1 MEKKLLLGPPG
12 TGKTTTLLTIVEDA
26 LRSGVPP
33 HRIAYVSFTR
43 VAADEA
49 VTRACEQFNYQ
60 RQEFTYFRT
69 LHSLMF
75 LLLGL
80 RREEVMTDRELS
92 EFGSSYGVQFTSSLY
107 DELPGRGTTHGDE
120 LLRCYQLARARMTD
134 CATEWRRGGY
144 DCPAWAVQQ
153 FEQRYSKFK
162 RERGLYDF
170 ADFLDGYA
178 TPLDV
183 DLMIVDEVQDLTR
196 QQWRLVDAL
205 SGTARRLVVAGDDDQ
220 AIFEWAGADVTR
232 LLHLDGF
239 ERVVLP
245 RSYRLPSRVHRLAT
259 RVSGMIRERYAKQF
273 EPRADG
279 GVVEQLP
286 LEHIELTHGPALLLG
301 RRRKDLRAL
310 EQLARSSGHVYHAG
324 GRWSNETPTARAV
337 VAYTALAKGRGI
349 PYTAFRDVAR
359 YAPGWSVGDN
369 FAQATVFASDVVG
382 MPESAPPWFE
392 YLRMPLEDATY
403 LRSLLRRGE
412 PLKGP
417 GSVRVSTIHTAKGA
431 EAEHAVLLCSAG
443 RNPTTDEEAR
453 ALYVGVTRAK
463 ERLTLVRA
471 DSHPLLRE
479 VL

>member
-12 TGKTTTLLTIVEDA
+12 TGKTTTLLGIVEDA
-26 LRSGVPP
+26 LRDGIEPS
-33 HRIAYVSFTR
+33 RIAYVSFTK

-49 VTRACEQFNYQ
+49 VTRACDRFGYQ
-60 RQEFTYFRT
+60 RVDFPYFRT

-75 LLLGL
+75 MLLGL
-80 RREEVMTDRELS
+80 RRNEVMADRELK
-92 EFGSSYGVQFTSSLY
+92 EFGTEYGVQFTASLY
-107 DELPGRGTTHGDE
+107 DELPGRGTTQGDE

-134 CATEWRRGGY
+134 CLTEWKRGGY
-144 DCPAWAVQQ
+144 DCPGWAVQQ
-153 FEQRYSKFK
+153 FEQRYTGFK

-205 SGTARRLVVAGDDDQ
+205 AANTERLIVAGDDDQ

-232 LLHLDGF
+232 LLHLDGY

-245 RSYRLPSRVHRLAT
+245 KSYRLPSRIHRLAS
-259 RVSGMIRERYAKQF
+259 RVSGMIRQRYAKPF
-273 EPRADG
+273 EPRAEG
-279 GVVEQLP
+279 GIVEQLSI
-286 LEHIELTHGPALLLG
+286 ENIELTHGPALLLG
-301 RRRKDLRAL
+301 RKRKDLRAL
-310 EQLARSSGHVYHAG
+310 EELARSSGHVYHAG
-324 GRWSNETPTARAV
+324 GRWSNDTPTARAV
-337 VAYTALAKGRGI
+337 VAYTALTRGKGI
-349 PYTAFRDVAR
+349 PYAAFRDVAR
-359 YAPGWSVGDN
+359 YAPAWKVADN
-369 FAQATVFASDVVG
+369 FDEATVFAGDVEG
-382 MPESAPPWFE
+382 MPESAPPWYD

-403 LRSLLRRGE
+403 LRALLRRGE
-412 PLKGP
+412 PLRGP

-431 EAEHAVLLCSAG
+431 EAEHAVLVCSAG
-443 RNPTTDEEAR
+443 KDAVTDEEAR

-471 DSHPLLRE
+471 DTHPLLRE